1 MGSSGDLDAMESVA
15 KLDVSYIYILHQRWD
30 FLPSLDPRLNRYW
43 YQFLHL
49 WLSSCNSWF
58 SFEFSLPCYT
68 YAVNR
73 SFWWLATKI

>member
-1 MGSSGDLDAMESVA
+1 MGSSGDLDAMGSVA
-15 KLDVSYIYILHQRWD
+15 KLDVSYIYSPSKVGLSA
-30 FLPSLDPRLNRYW
+30 SLDPRLNRYW

-68 YAVNR
+68 YAANH

>member
-1 MGSSGDLDAMESVA
+1 MGSSGDLDAMGSVA
-15 KLDVSYIYILHQRWD
+15 KLDVSYIYSPSKVGLSA
-30 FLPSLDPRLNRYW
+30 SLDPRLNRD
-43 YQFLHL
+43 QFLHL

-68 YAVNR
+68 YAANR